1 MSLEKH
7 LRFSDLI
14 ADAPALPVRV
24 VSFLAMLELYKLNM
38 VRLMQDEPLGDIA
51 VDFVEDSGAL
61 VLDGL
66 DEEEGERA

>member
-1 MSLEKH
+1 MG
-7 LRFSDLI
+7 F
-14 ADAPALPVRV
+14 APSLPVRV
-24 VSFLAMLELYKLNM
+24 VSFLAILELYKQNM

-66 DEEEGERA
+66 DEEGGERA